1 VIPDPFVVPA
11 TIEEVAVDNAIIAPS
26 DIVLAQQLVHRNLH
40 HTLPNFA
47 RNIAQARRSM
57 GMTQAELA
65 ATVNLTRGSIT
76 NLEGQKQGVSLQAL
90 YRIAAALEVE
100 VCDLLNG

>member
-11 TIEEVAVDNAIIAPS
+11 TIDEVAVDKAIAPS
-26 DIVLAQQLVHRNLH
+26 DIVLAQQLIHRNLH
-40 HTLPNFA
+40 YTLPNFA
-47 RNIAQARRSM
+47 SNIARARRAA

-65 ATVNLTRGSIT
+65 TTVGLTRGSIT

-100 VCDLLNG
+100 VCDLLNS